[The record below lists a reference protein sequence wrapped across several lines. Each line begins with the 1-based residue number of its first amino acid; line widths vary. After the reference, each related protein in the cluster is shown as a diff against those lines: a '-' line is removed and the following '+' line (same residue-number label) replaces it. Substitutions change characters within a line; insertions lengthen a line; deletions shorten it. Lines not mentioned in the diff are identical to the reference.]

1 MLYINIW
8 KRVVKMVIN
17 EIDAGLLMNRI
28 QESEIFTRKFGTF
41 AKSDYEVLMFTIFL
55 ESQKDNIRDYDI
67 SIALGI
73 PESKVRN
80 LRIKSQLLYPK
91 EIDWVRELKT
101 AITHG
106 YYDSV
111 VGNITITI
119 ENPSVQNLLRN
130 KVEER
135 YGVVGLSL
143 NSKQLILPVESFLL
157 LAALSEENPEYVIKE
172 LNKLLKKETKSK
184 IKIENKSIKDRF
196 LNGIPDLV
204 SFIGSALALYETGKP
219 IVQAIASVI

>member
-1 MLYINIW
+1 M
-8 KRVVKMVIN
+8 IN
-17 EIDAGLLMNRI
+17 EIDMESLINRI
-28 QESEIFTRKFGTF
+28 NESELFTRKFGTF

-55 ESQKDNIRDYDI
+55 DSQKENIRDYDI

-91 EIDWVRELKT
+91 EIDWVQELKT

-135 YGVVGLSL
+135 YGVVGLTL
-143 NSKQLILPVESFLL
+143 NSKQLILPIESFLL
-157 LAALSEENPEYVIKE
+157 LAALSEENPEHVIKE
-172 LNKLLKKETKSK
+172 LNTLLKKETKSK
-184 IKIENKSIKDRF
+184 TKIENKSIKDRF
-196 LNGIPDLV
+196 LTGIPDLV
-204 SFIGSALALYETGKP
+204 SFVSSALSIYEQGKP
-219 IVQAIASVI
+219 IVQAIANIIQSY